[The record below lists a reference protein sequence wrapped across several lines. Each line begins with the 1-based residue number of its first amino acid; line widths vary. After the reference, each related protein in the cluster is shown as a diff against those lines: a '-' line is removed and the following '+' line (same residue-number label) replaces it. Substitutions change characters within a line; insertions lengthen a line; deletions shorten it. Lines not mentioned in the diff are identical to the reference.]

1 MNISRRQKYAS
12 TGHSVVKTSKRADI
26 NLDLMSLNILCAYV
40 LSENRN
46 IRRGHL
52 VNLRNLMSI
61 LNMDL
66 YINDPERISRV
77 NFILKGLE
85 ARLEKSLTRPEMIL
99 KHINGGIIDDSIIDI
114 NNFASISNAE
124 LTWVSNMVT
133 ESLNY
138 AFVYRDI
145 DVLLDACTQFKAATY
160 GNKGEAIRNL
170 QNIIAHF
177 NTQFR
182 RNKVETLTEMRFS
195 LSSGEFEDSIRD
207 IHSQLTSPCS
217 KLICGMQGLNEMT
230 GGGFQS
236 GRFYMLFGLPGEGKS
251 TTLLNLAFQLKKYNK
266 NFKPKD
272 PTKIPTIVLLTMENT
287 VKETVERLFNI
298 SGCSN
303 RMTDYTPE
311 QVIDMLKT
319 EGELNLT
326 DDNPINLVIK
336 YVPDRSVDT
345 SYLYTLCEDLED
357 EGYEVICLIQDYI
370 KRIRSVES
378 DQDIRLELGRVS
390 NEMKTFAEIRDIPV
404 ISASQLNR
412 DATKHIDEGRK
423 RNKAELVTLLGRSNI
438 GESML
443 MLENI
448 DGGFLI
454 APEYDKNGNKYLGI
468 QRIKIRYYAPGR
480 ESIYQPY
487 ADNAI
492 KLIEDEY
499 NAVPLFKETML
510 EDYIN
515 SGSTMGGGANFNN
528 INIVKKTNGGMPVR
542 SSEGETNF
550 WSSQSISSEQISTV
564 LGEKR
569 RILQPMIKIVA

>member
-12 TGHSVVKTSKRADI
+12 TGHSVIKTSKRADI

-52 VNLRNLMSI
+52 VNLRNLISI

-66 YINDPERISRV
+66 YKNNAEKMSRIE
-77 NFILKGLE
+77 FILKGLD
-85 ARLEKSLTRPEMIL
+85 ARLEKSLTKSDMIL
-99 KHINGGIIDDSIIDI
+99 KHINGGIIDNSIIDL
-114 NNFASISNAE
+114 NSFSSISNAE

-138 AFVYRDI
+138 AFVYQDI
-145 DVLLDACTQFKAATY
+145 DILLDACTQFKAASY
-160 GNKGEAIRNL
+160 GNKGDAIRNL

-177 NTQFR
+177 STQFR
-182 RNKVETLTEMRFS
+182 RNKVENLTEARFN
-195 LSSGEFEDSIRD
+195 LADGEFQDSIRD
-207 IHSQLTSPCS
+207 IHQQLTSPCS

-251 TTLLNLAFQLKKYNK
+251 TTLLNLLFQIKKYNK

-298 SGCSN
+298 AGCKD
-303 RMTDYTPE
+303 RMTDYSAD

-319 EGELNLT
+319 EGELYIT
-326 DDNPINLVIK
+326 DDNPMNVIIK

-357 EGYEVICLIQDYI
+357 EGYEVVCLIQDYI

-378 DQDIRLELGRVS
+378 DSDVRLELGRVS

-448 DGGFLI
+448 DCGILI
-454 APEYDKNGNKYLGI
+454 APEYDRNGNKYLGL
-468 QRIKIRYYAPGR
+468 QRIKIRYFAPGR
-480 ESIYQPY
+480 DSIYQPY
-487 ADNAI
+487 TDNAI

-499 NAVPLFKETML
+499 NATPLFKETML
-510 EDYIN
+510 DDFTN
-515 SGSTMGGGANFNN
+515 SAKVGGGSNFTNVN
-528 INIVKKTNGGMPVR
+528 VVKKTPIGMPTR
-542 SSEGETNF
+542 ISEGETNF
-550 WSSQSISSEQISTV
+550 YSSQVMSSNQINTI
-564 LGEKR
+564 LGEKKP
-569 RILQPMIKIVA
+569 LQPMIQYVA

>member
-12 TGHSVVKTSKRADI
+12 TGHSVIKTSKRADI

-52 VNLRNLMSI
+52 VNLRNLISI

-66 YINDPERISRV
+66 YKNNTEKMSRIE
-77 NFILKGLE
+77 FILKGLD
-85 ARLEKSLTRPEMIL
+85 ARLEKSLTKSDMIL
-99 KHINGGIIDDSIIDI
+99 KHINGGIIDNSIIDL
-114 NNFASISNAE
+114 NSFSSISNAE

-138 AFVYRDI
+138 AFVYQDI
-145 DVLLDACTQFKAATY
+145 DVLLDACTQFKAASY
-160 GNKGEAIRNL
+160 GNKGDAIRNL
-170 QNIIAHF
+170 QNVIAHF
-177 NTQFR
+177 STQFR
-182 RNKVETLTEMRFS
+182 RNKVENLTEARFN
-195 LSSGEFEDSIRD
+195 LADGEFQDSIRD
-207 IHSQLTSPCS
+207 IHQQLTSPCS

-251 TTLLNLAFQLKKYNK
+251 TTLLNLLFQIKKYNK

-298 SGCSN
+298 AGCKD
-303 RMTDYTPE
+303 RMTDYSAD

-319 EGELNLT
+319 EGELYIT
-326 DDNPINLVIK
+326 DDNPMNVIIK

-357 EGYEVICLIQDYI
+357 EGYEVVCLIQDYI

-378 DQDIRLELGRVS
+378 DSDVRLELGRVS

-448 DGGFLI
+448 DCGILI
-454 APEYDKNGNKYLGI
+454 APEYDRNGNKYLGL
-468 QRIKIRYYAPGR
+468 QRIKIRYFAPGR
-480 ESIYQPY
+480 DSIYQPY
-487 ADNAI
+487 TDNAI

-499 NAVPLFKETML
+499 NATPLFKETML
-510 EDYIN
+510 DDFTN
-515 SGSTMGGGANFNN
+515 SSKVGGGSNFTNVN
-528 INIVKKTNGGMPVR
+528 VVKKTPIGMPTR
-542 SSEGETNF
+542 ISEGETNF
-550 WSSQSISSEQISTV
+550 YSSQVLSSNQINTV
-564 LGEKR
+564 LGEKKQ
-569 RILQPMIKIVA
+569 LQPMIQYVA

>member
-1 MNISRRQKYAS
+1 MNITRRQKYAS

-52 VNLRNLMSI
+52 VNLRNLISI

-66 YINDPERISRV
+66 YKNNSEKMSRIE
-77 NFILKGLE
+77 FILKGLD
-85 ARLEKSLTRPEMIL
+85 ARLEKSLTKSDMIL
-99 KHINGGIIDDSIIDI
+99 KHINGGIIDNSIIDL
-114 NNFASISNAE
+114 NSFSSISNAE
-124 LTWVSNMVT
+124 LAWVSNMVT

-138 AFVYRDI
+138 AFVYQDI
-145 DVLLDACTQFKAATY
+145 DILLDACTQFKAAGY
-160 GNKGEAIRNL
+160 GNKGDAIRNL
-170 QNIIAHF
+170 QNVIAHF

-182 RNKVETLTEMRFS
+182 RNKVENLTEARFN
-195 LSSGEFEDSIRD
+195 LADGEFQDSIRD
-207 IHSQLTSPCS
+207 IHQQLTSPCS

-251 TTLLNLAFQLKKYNK
+251 TTLLNLLFQIKKYNK

-298 SGCSN
+298 AGCKD
-303 RMTDYTPE
+303 RMTDYSAD

-319 EGELNLT
+319 EGELYIT
-326 DDNPINLVIK
+326 DDNPMNVIIK

-357 EGYEVICLIQDYI
+357 EGYEVVCLIQDYI

-378 DQDIRLELGRVS
+378 DSDVRLELGRVS

-448 DGGFLI
+448 DCGILI
-454 APEYDKNGNKYLGI
+454 APEYDRNGNKYLGL
-468 QRIKIRYYAPGR
+468 QRIKIRYFAPGR
-480 ESIYQPY
+480 DSIYQPY
-487 ADNAI
+487 TDNAI

-499 NAVPLFKETML
+499 NATPLFKETML
-510 EDYIN
+510 DDFTN
-515 SGSTMGGGANFNN
+515 SAKVGGGSNFTNVN
-528 INIVKKTNGGMPVR
+528 VVKKTPIGMPTRV
-542 SSEGETNF
+542 SEGETNF
-550 WSSQSISSEQISTV
+550 YSSQVMSSNQINTV
-564 LGEKR
+564 LGERKP
-569 RILQPMIKIVA
+569 LQPMIQYVA